1 MEEVLRDILPSDY
14 SYKVLN
20 CEMQEMAEDNTKF
33 SAEVRVNCLSETDVK
48 GFLSELNI
56 SSCFTYN
63 IAAGWQD
70 KRKNGRSQCRG
81 YSVVSQL

>member
-20 CEMQEMAEDNTKF
+20 CEMQEMAEDNIKF

-56 SSCFTYN
+56 SSGCTYN
-63 IAAGWQD
+63 IAAGRQD
-70 KRKNGRSQCRG
+70 KRHDGRSQYR
-81 YSVVSQL
+81 